1 MQLCEY
7 SHNKLDV
14 TWKQVRWQT
23 IDTTAGKS
31 TGCGWCFLRP
41 WHILHSL
48 ANTAKDFRRNNAKIA
63 SKTKL
68 LGEQA
73 PYPLL
78 HGLQNSGINK
88 HWARKPTIAG
98 QQNVAQDNSV
108 WPPCALYFADQKG
121 TGNPRKARSKS
132 EKRLG
137 IRQLVHTIIY
147 LRKLFFLV
155 ALVLR
160 MMQEKLTAMD
170 TCTNDVA
177 KTT

>member
-1 MQLCEY
+1 M
-7 SHNKLDV
+7 
-14 TWKQVRWQT
+14 
-23 IDTTAGKS
+23 
-31 TGCGWCFLRP
+31 
-41 WHILHSL
+41 
-48 ANTAKDFRRNNAKIA
+48 DFRIVA
-63 SKTKL
+63 STNT
-68 LGEQA
+68 GPEA
-73 PYPLL
+73 NYCR
-78 HGLQNSGINK
+78 
-88 HWARKPTIAG
+88 AAECRKSHFS
-98 QQNVAQDNSV
+98 SV

-121 TGNPRKARSKS
+121 TGNSRKARSKS